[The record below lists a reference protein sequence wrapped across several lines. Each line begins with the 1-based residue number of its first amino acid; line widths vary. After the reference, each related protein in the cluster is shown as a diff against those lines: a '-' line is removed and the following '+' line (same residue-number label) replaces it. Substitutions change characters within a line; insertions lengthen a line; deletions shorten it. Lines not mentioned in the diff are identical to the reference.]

1 MHDPQDMLA
10 AAKHF
15 GYETLEDLKYW
26 GDLKMWEE
34 ITKLADLLHSHK
46 NEPRYVNIKDQDG
59 NVVGQTLLD
68 KHHLEYVEGW
78 RDERGTI
85 WTPPT
90 AYDYC
95 RTCRALDNVR
105 SY

>member
-15 GYETLEDLKYW
+15 GYETLEDLRYW
-26 GDLKMWEE
+26 GDPKTWDGV
-34 ITKLADLLHSHK
+34 IKLADLLHSHK

-59 NVVGQTLLD
+59 SVVGQSLLR

-90 AYDYC
+90 AYAYWC
-95 RTCRALDNVR
+95 ACMALGNIR